1 MSGDFQDACLQVRL
15 EGRRRVGLEGRVACV
30 LGVVHDERADGSE
43 CGMEAA
49 VITCI
54 LWSVFS
60 SRLIS

>member
-1 MSGDFQDACLQVRL
+1 MLAGKV
-15 EGRRRVGLEGRVACV
+15 GRQEAGGAGGTGGVRVACV